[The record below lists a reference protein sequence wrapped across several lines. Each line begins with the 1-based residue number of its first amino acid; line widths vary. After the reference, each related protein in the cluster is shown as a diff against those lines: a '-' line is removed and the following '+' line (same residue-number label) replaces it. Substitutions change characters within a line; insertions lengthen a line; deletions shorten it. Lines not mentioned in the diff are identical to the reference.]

1 MTETDDKYVLIWQL
15 IIVRKSA
22 AQIHTKAQKFCLTF
36 FVGCEVYWF
45 LMNHCQNRSWKTLLR
60 ELRTR
65 RSCWWNFDA
74 QSESLGPRW
83 KKLCSERKRSSRS
96 RAEQRY
102 WLSCLLLRLL
112 FATKSSAYRSQNS
125 CSSLM
130 LHRLL
135 WSGPFFPSMW
145 TVVVEKFG
153 PSSLDFVTALVR
165 VPDVKV
171 VAKRRDK
178 CPVNCKVGS
187 CFYTSS

>member
-1 MTETDDKYVLIWQL
+1 
-15 IIVRKSA
+15 
-22 AQIHTKAQKFCLTF
+22 
-36 FVGCEVYWF
+36 
-45 LMNHCQNRSWKTLLR
+45 MNHCQNRSWKTLLR

-65 RSCWWNFDA
+65 RSCSWNFDA

-135 WSGPFFPSMW
+135 WSGPFFPSVS
-145 TVVVEKFG
+145 VVVEKIRSFFFR
-153 PSSLDFVTALVR
+153 LCYVDAR

-171 VAKRRDK
+171 EAKRRDK
-178 CPVNCKVGS
+178 CHVNCKGGS
-187 CFYTSS
+187 CFHISSTIVWKITKSTLHVSSSV